1 MKIIHLW
8 GGIFK
13 IFLFIDLHPPP
24 MEVPGAKSRKGA
36 AAAGLHHGR
45 GNTRAEPHLPPM
57 PPQLVALPEL

>member
-1 MKIIHLW
+1 
-8 GGIFK
+8 
-13 IFLFIDLHPPP
+13 